1 MNDIYKQSYKSP
13 STDNVEMA
21 IYNCGLQRC
30 EPGYSWGPGIRD
42 HYLIHFI
49 VSGKGSFFVDGK
61 QYDLSDGQVFLIKPS
76 QLVQY
81 TADVDEPWEYY
92 WVGFN
97 GTNASRIVPRL
108 PFSDDMPYYKLK
120 NPHRIRETLY
130 NIFLSRGHE
139 PYHDSLM
146 IGHLYIFLGEL
157 MREAKTLSHK
167 KASASG
173 GYVTKAIKFI
183 QFNYSHDISIDDI
196 AHSVGIS
203 RSHLYRVFVSNAG
216 CSPIDYLTEY
226 RVNEACYLLKNSNLS
241 IAEVAASVGFFDQF
255 YFSRVFRKAKGV
267 PPSRFLSHETITITS
282 EKDEDDK

>member
-13 STDNVEMA
+13 ITDNAEMA

-30 EPGYSWGPGIRD
+30 EPGYSWGPGVRD

-49 VSGKGSFFVDGK
+49 VSGKGTFQVDGK
-61 QYDLSDGQVFLIKPS
+61 KYHLSEGQAFLIKPS

-81 TADVDEPWEYY
+81 TADEHEPWEYY

-97 GTNASRIVPRL
+97 GTNASRIVSRL
-108 PFSDDMPYYKLK
+108 PFSEVVPYYKLK

-139 PYHDSLM
+139 VYHDSLM
-146 IGHLYIFLGEL
+146 IGNLYIFLGEL
-157 MREAKTLSHK
+157 MREAKSLIPNKNSTGST
-167 KASASG
+167 
-173 GYVTKAIKFI
+173 YVIKAIKFI
-183 QFNYSHDISIDDI
+183 QFNYSHDVRIDDI
-196 AHSVGIS
+196 ARSVGIS
-203 RSHLYRVFVSNAG
+203 RSHLYRVFINTAG

-226 RVNEACYLLKNSNLS
+226 RINEACYLLKSSNLS

-255 YFSRVFRKAKGV
+255 YFSRVFRRAKGV
-267 PPSRFLSHETITITS
+267 PPSRFSSFEENEKNIETL
-282 EKDEDDK
+282 KD

>member
-13 STDNVEMA
+13 TTDNVEMA

-30 EPGYSWGPGIRD
+30 EPNYSWGPGVRD

-49 VSGKGSFFVDGK
+49 VSGKGVFLVDGK
-61 QYDLSDGQVFLIKPS
+61 KYHLSDGQAFLIKPS

-81 TADVDEPWEYY
+81 TADENEPWEYY

-97 GTNASRIVPRL
+97 GTNAGRIVHRL
-108 PFSDDMPYYKLK
+108 PFSEDTPYYKLK

-139 PYHDSLM
+139 AYHDSLM
-146 IGHLYIFLGEL
+146 IGSLYIFLGEL
-157 MREAKTLSHK
+157 MREAKTSTPSK
-167 KASASG
+167 NNASSV
-173 GYVTKAIKFI
+173 YVIKAIKFI
-183 QFNYSHDISIDDI
+183 QFNYSHDVSIDDI
-196 AHSVGIS
+196 ARSVGIS
-203 RSHLYRVFVSNAG
+203 RSHLYRVFINTAG

-226 RVNEACYLLKNSNLS
+226 RINEACYLLKNSSLS

-255 YFSRVFRKAKGV
+255 YFSRVFRKAKGI
-267 PPSRFLSHETITITS
+267 PPSRFLTNEINQKTNN
-282 EKDEDDK
+282 DE